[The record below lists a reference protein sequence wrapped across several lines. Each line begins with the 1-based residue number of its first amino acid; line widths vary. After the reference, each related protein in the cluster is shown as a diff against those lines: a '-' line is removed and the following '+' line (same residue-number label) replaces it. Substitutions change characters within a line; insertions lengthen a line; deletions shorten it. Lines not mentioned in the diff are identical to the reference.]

1 MIMKIQTVLM
11 LVVVVAVAMA
21 EAGLSS
27 LQYTRRNLPG
37 RAAIFLPRMRN
48 GRNSKTIEEENLP
61 APVETPETEAKD
73 VSALLADLKEA
84 LAEVTNYDDN
94 IEEVY
99 NDLDD
104 KNPSALTQKDR
115 LAKENKSKYNIEQ
128 HNFSLEEDNKR
139 SQSSPVVNIQP
150 QQFYNKQQTQ
160 FNNNQQPYSNLQQQ
174 QYYQQQQQQQQY
186 NNNQYGQQQQGYNG
200 NPVPRQIT
208 GRGDNGVL
216 FNQFGDAMGPDAST
230 DPERN
235 NYPEQ
240 PQLNPRQQEEA
251 IQEKEDVRCIKKLM
265 QVEETVYEEKVKC
278 QHTFSE
284 KCHDTFITDYVPT
297 QEKKCETSFD
307 KNCHITYK
315 PMMFEEDVEIC
326 NEPLTKTCNNNTIG
340 QGETVCNTHYE
351 TICETR
357 YKEHEV
363 KQDEPECEMVI
374 EKKCKEVTIP
384 VPNIQFRRRRQVG
397 DPDVGGAPALTSG
410 DLGPDVDVDLAPDT
424 DSLVSIGEECEE
436 WPVQKCTL
444 TEKVVKKT
452 TPDTACEKIP
462 KEICAPSNCV
472 VAPSKKACRT
482 ETRALLQNIPTEE
495 CDLEPQEHC
504 KMETVL
510 VPRLIQQPNCIKV
523 PKEVC
528 VNERVNPKKVSR
540 PVVKEWCYKP
550 SDLKEPTSRLA
561 LSQFFNKK
569 Q

>member
-1 MIMKIQTVLM
+1 
-11 LVVVVAVAMA
+11 
-21 EAGLSS
+21 
-27 LQYTRRNLPG
+27 
-37 RAAIFLPRMRN
+37 
-48 GRNSKTIEEENLP
+48 
-61 APVETPETEAKD
+61 
-73 VSALLADLKEA
+73 
-84 LAEVTNYDDN
+84 
-94 IEEVY
+94 
-99 NDLDD
+99 
-104 KNPSALTQKDR
+104 
-115 LAKENKSKYNIEQ
+115 
-128 HNFSLEEDNKR
+128 
-139 SQSSPVVNIQP
+139 
-150 QQFYNKQQTQ
+150 
-160 FNNNQQPYSNLQQQ
+160 
-174 QYYQQQQQQQQY
+174 
-186 NNNQYGQQQQGYNG
+186 
-200 NPVPRQIT
+200 
-208 GRGDNGVL
+208 
-216 FNQFGDAMGPDAST
+216 MGPDANT
-230 DPERN
+230 DPEKN
-235 NYPEQ
+235 KYSKQ
-240 PQLNPRQQEEA
+240 PQLNPRQQEQAAE
-251 IQEKEDVRCIKKLM
+251 EKNDVRCVKKLM

-340 QGETVCNTHYE
+340 QGEIVCNTHYE

-410 DLGPDVDVDLAPDT
+410 DLGPDVDVDLAEDT
-424 DSLVSIGEECEE
+424 ESLVSIGEECEE

-444 TEKVVKKT
+444 QEKVVKKT
-452 TPDTACEKIP
+452 TPNTACEKIP

-472 VAPSKKACRT
+472 VAPSKKHCRT
-482 ETRALLQNIPTEE
+482 
-495 CDLEPQEHC
+495 
-504 KMETVL
+504 ETVL